1 MSPFDLWQ
9 SSFTPQSLTRKII
22 RWCSLS
28 KVLPFAAAFAY
39 DLLEIGTCK
48 TYVACAESGIL
59 QWTDTDFERQCITP
73 GRHDQLNASVEF
85 TEGKLPPTFVIVAK
99 ALVKSGG
106 WKYFV
111 LVKVWPSKWPTAQRF
126 KNSRER
132 MLGETPNFLPG
143 NLLQKSKP
151 LS

>member
-9 SSFTPQSLTRKII
+9 SSFAPQSLTRKII